1 MPPVIVAMI
10 LKYIYLS
17 IRSVYRGFKL
27 DRCHFIISFISGESK
42 RIHQYLIIPCIH
54 VFQSRGVGWYR
65 IGSIE
70 IAKAGKRGRW
80 TDRLE
85 DRLVQWLGQWAT
97 VSGGSAVCVLSVG
110 YTAQH
115 TSTQV
120 HVSYQHYTESVIYRR
135 LCCVTDPSFIVPV
148 VGDQIPKIPT
158 TASKDSFLRE
168 SRECWKLPIDVIFSS
183 SKMSTL
189 K

>member
-1 MPPVIVAMI
+1 M
-10 LKYIYLS
+10 
-17 IRSVYRGFKL
+17 
-27 DRCHFIISFISGESK
+27 
-42 RIHQYLIIPCIH
+42 
-54 VFQSRGVGWYR
+54 FQSRGVGWYR

-120 HVSYQHYTESVIYRR
+120 HVSYQHYTESVIYRTVLCHRSLVHCSCCWR
-135 LCCVTDPSFIVPV
+135 LSDTQDPNHCIKRLILE
-148 VGDQIPKIPT
+148 GIPRMLEV
-158 TASKDSFLRE
+158 AN
-168 SRECWKLPIDVIFSS
+168 
-183 SKMSTL
+183 
-189 K
+189 

>member
-1 MPPVIVAMI
+1 MQSASV
-10 LKYIYLS
+10 S
-17 IRSVYRGFKL
+17 INISLFRAFMCFTGCWMVSVV
-27 DRCHFIISFISGESK
+27 K
-42 RIHQYLIIPCIH
+42 RERRQDL
-54 VFQSRGVGWYR
+54 
-65 IGSIE
+65 
-70 IAKAGKRGRW
+70 GRW

-148 VGDQIPKIPT
+148 GDFDDQIPTIIT
-158 TASKDSFLRE
+158 TASKDSFLWE
-168 SRECWKLPIDVIFSS
+168 IQECWKLPIDVIFSS